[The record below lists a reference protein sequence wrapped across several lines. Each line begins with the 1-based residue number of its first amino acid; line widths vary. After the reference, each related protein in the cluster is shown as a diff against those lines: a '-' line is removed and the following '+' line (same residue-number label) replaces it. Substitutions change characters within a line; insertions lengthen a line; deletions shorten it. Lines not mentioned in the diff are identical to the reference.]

1 MKTTTHETTNFDKE
15 YIQFKA
21 KISNFIVSTGFIS
34 NKEQYTNVFNQ
45 MASIAPDDMKEVIQ
59 KEPEFIIIRNKTLQ
73 IMENIVVLHN
83 ELDDIFKLEK
93 EDLQKKYHDNL
104 KTLDM
109 EIAKKIKEVANLV
122 YVYDVLS
129 EKGRALVEKTSSPF
143 FSQAN

>member
-21 KISNFIVSTGFIS
+21 KISNFIVSTGFVS

-122 YVYDVLS
+122 HAYDVLS